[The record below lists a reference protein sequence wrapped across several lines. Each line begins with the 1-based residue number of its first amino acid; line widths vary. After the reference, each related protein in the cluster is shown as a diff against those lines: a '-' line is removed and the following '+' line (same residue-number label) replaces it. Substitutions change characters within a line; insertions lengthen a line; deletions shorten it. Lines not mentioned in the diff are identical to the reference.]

1 MTASIILGFKAIR
14 RRDVAQHR
22 AWMTRAYVL
31 ALALGAGT
39 QAFTIVIGEAVDY
52 AGWAEPCSVT
62 SLRFQSRML
71 TTMAHT

>member
-31 ALALGAGT
+31 ALGAGT
-39 QAFTIVIGEAVDY
+39 QAFTIGIGEAVDY

-71 TTMAHT
+71 TTIAHT